1 MTAQATNPHSEAEL
15 IPVTAVEIITRV
27 QQFYYREARLLDN
40 RQYQSW
46 LGLLTDDLD
55 YRIPSRFIPTPDPQQ
70 RGTEAYH
77 AVDNE
82 LERGGPYQ
90 APLRVENVFT
100 LAIRADRAFKVNAWA
115 DNPPPRTRR
124 FITNVEVFKTADG
137 YQTYN
142 NFMMTYSRHD
152 NANFTYSGQRRD
164 TLREVD
170 GELKISRREVIH
182 DWNVMAI
189 PTMGLF
195 F

>member
-1 MTAQATNPHSEAEL
+1 MTTQATNQHAEAEL
-15 IPVTAVEIITRV
+15 IPVTDVEIITRV

-40 RQYQSW
+40 RQYLSW
-46 LGLLTDDLD
+46 LGLLTDDPD
-55 YRIPSRFIPTPDPQQ
+55 YRIPSRFIPTPNPQQ

-82 LERGGPYQ
+82 LGRGGPYQ

-182 DWNVMAI
+182 DWNVMSI

>member
-1 MTAQATNPHSEAEL
+1 VFNTSE
-15 IPVTAVEIITRV
+15 
-27 QQFYYREARLLDN
+27 
-40 RQYQSW
+40 
-46 LGLLTDDLD
+46 
-55 YRIPSRFIPTPDPQQ
+55 
-70 RGTEAYH
+70 
-77 AVDNE
+77 
-82 LERGGPYQ
+82 
-90 APLRVENVFT
+90 
-100 LAIRADRAFKVNAWA
+100 
-115 DNPPPRTRR
+115 
-124 FITNVEVFKTADG
+124 G